1 MDIRLVAYK
10 DFIEDTPITS
20 TNTIYASPN
29 QYVLN
34 NIGLNFSAAPAGTDP
49 TDYFAV
55 GSQIYNSF
63 SQLVGVVT
71 AVTTTPSYALTIQ
84 GAFAP
89 LLGASTIM
97 TQTAYTYEL
106 DLQDNA
112 SISLNFQFT
121 DTKEPEKR
129 KASYSQTFKLPF
141 TENNNRFFENWY
153 NVNAV
158 TLNYDTRKQ
167 VDAVLYSG
175 STPQFEGV
183 LQLKAVYLKTGV
195 YEVVLLSN
203 TASLFNRMGNKTVR
217 EAFPNWELW
226 QFHYTYENIGYSWD
240 GGTELFVNIFGDS
253 FKDTDYNVQKVMF
266 PLQVSNPGF
275 IYPEPG
281 TSDGHMRMNQGSI
294 DSIVDVFGDVTLPA
308 ALAVPIHQFKPA
320 IQLKAILQQIFHIH
334 GFTYESDFIDSDYF
348 SRLYMTTCNH
358 TGVPHCT
365 ILQTPGLVDGSASAG
380 FISTGGANYG
390 IYISQSYDDDF
401 TWSDWQTMVINQTNN
416 TNGLDFPSDPD
427 GLFNTVYNA
436 YKRTDEN
443 MVAMNIRSA
452 IELENLVAQN
462 DNGCGFRIKTEALHP
477 QTFALHDEYSTTSA
491 LYYDESINTTDPNQ
505 TAQFDISAAMTSV
518 PVGWYA
524 RFKVRVYNLDRDDY
538 YSDGII
544 YYGVGSLG
552 GAGVKSR
559 LEVEWTGYYDNVY
572 DKIVDTIAGIDP
584 SLKQK
589 DFLKDMIQRFNLVM
603 VPDREDPTK
612 ITIEPFSTYMASGEI
627 RNWTDKLDVNK
638 DIKIKDT
645 LSLQKKTI
653 IFTDSEDEDLKNKSV
668 KEFAPSLNVYG
679 HKKIINRNE
688 FATGEQKYESPFSP
702 YINEQVFSSNQGAPT
717 AIPRM
722 VVQYEMTYEQ
732 VDNVYVDRTSP
743 VTKPK
748 LFYYS
753 GKKTNTFEDPAQQY
767 YLHRFTVDYD
777 SYPTGIIPYGF
788 TDYPLCTPFELEV
801 EDGAEGTVGITTKSL
816 YWSRIAPDLSDTPMF
831 NFFPSGQ
838 FEMNSSLW
846 YTYWRKF
853 TNQIYDDDTKIVEC
867 SLYLNSVDIFQFR
880 FYDEIFIKDQYYQIL
895 DIKNYQVGG
904 TESTKVTLMT
914 LTDNFEGVCLDCDF
928 VIGEAETYSGNP
940 PTNTWNNNYVW
951 CSSTDEDC
959 INGTTPPSTDSSI
972 EAQIAGTYLIG
983 LMTTEACC
991 DCAGGTFDPVNP
1003 AYSAGGFTP
1012 FSQWAPN
1019 TGLCKPVANSLT
1031 PQLADIYRAK
1041 NIFAASG
1048 GKRYVS
1054 MLLGGYS
1061 RALATG
1067 TNRDKNSYNLLP
1079 EFGDDIKIQYSGNQ
1093 SNIGSIIGESHRL
1106 VLLGKTTG
1114 TTKSYAY
1121 INGVGTSE
1129 PLYIPFNS
1137 IVNIRVRGISTVI
1150 GGTSTTHPLGSTE
1163 AFAYYTAFKNEGT
1176 ATHTVTQLGTANG
1189 TAEYSLKEGGLA
1201 QTCTL
1206 EIDSFD
1212 DKSIRFGIKDA
1223 DADAVRMWQL
1233 TVDYDVNNIANMEY
1247 RVDVNYA
1254 EYENGVVIGFQD
1266 KTELLW
1272 N

>member
-10 DFIEDTPITS
+10 NFIEDTVITS
-20 TNTIYASPN
+20 TNTISSSTN

-34 NIGLNFSAAPAGTDP
+34 NIGLDFSAAPAGTTP
-49 TDYFAV
+49 EDYFAV
-55 GSQIYNSF
+55 GQEIYNSN

-71 AVTTTPSYALTIQ
+71 VVTSSPSYALTIQ

-89 LLGASTIM
+89 LLGGSTLM
-97 TQTAYTYEL
+97 TQVAYTYDL

-112 SISLNFQFT
+112 SVSLNFQFT

-141 TENNNRFFENWY
+141 TDNNNRFFENWY
-153 NVNAV
+153 NVNIV
-158 TLNYDTRKQ
+158 TLNYNTQTQ

-175 STPQFEGV
+175 STSQFEGV
-183 LQLKAVYLKTGV
+183 LQLKAVYLTTGV

-203 TASLFNRMGNKTVR
+203 SASLFNSMGTKTVR
-217 EAFPNWELW
+217 DAFPNWDLW
-226 QFHYTYENIGYSWD
+226 QFNYTYENIGYSWD

-275 IYPEPG
+275 IYPLPTAG
-281 TSDGHMRMNQGSI
+281 DGHMRMDQGSI
-294 DSIVDVFGDVTLPA
+294 DSIVSTYGDVTLPA

-320 IQLKAILQQIFHIH
+320 IQLKTILKQIIHIH
-334 GFTYESDFIDSDYF
+334 GFTYTSDFIDSEYF

-380 FISTGGANYG
+380 FISLGGANYG
-390 IYISQSYDDDF
+390 QYINQSYDDDF
-401 TWSDWQTMVINQTNN
+401 TYSPWQTLVVNQNN
-416 TNGLDFPSDPD
+416 NDNGLDFPSDPD
-427 GLFNTVYNA
+427 GLFNLTYNA

-443 MVAMNIRSA
+443 MVAMNCRSKV
-452 IELENLVAQN
+452 ELENLVAQN
-462 DNGCGFRIKTEALHP
+462 DNGCAFRIQIEALHP
-477 QTFALHDEYSTTSA
+477 QTFVKYDEYTEYSDI
-491 LYYDESINTTDPNQ
+491 YYDDSINTTDSNQ
-505 TAQFDISAAMTSV
+505 VAEFVIAASMTSV

-524 RFKVRVYNLDRDDY
+524 RFKVRVSNLNRDNY
-538 YSDGII
+538 YADGILT
-544 YYGVGSLG
+544 YGVGSLS

-572 DKIVDTIAGIDP
+572 NKIVNTIAGIDP

-589 DFLKDMIQRFNLVM
+589 DFLKDMIQRFNLVI
-603 VPDREDPTK
+603 VPDRENPTDLK
-612 ITIEPFSTYMASGEI
+612 IEPFTNYMASGEM

-645 LSLQKKTI
+645 LSLQKASVE
-653 IFTDSEDEDLKNKSV
+653 FTDSEDEDLKNKSI
-668 KEFAPSLNVYG
+668 KEFASSLNVYG
-679 HKKIINRNE
+679 HKKIINTNE
-688 FATGEQKYESPFSP
+688 FAKGEQKYQSPFSP
-702 YINEQVFSSNQGAPT
+702 YINEQVFSTNQGGNT

-722 VVQYEMTYEQ
+722 VIQYEMTYEQ
-732 VDNVYVDRTSP
+732 VDNVYVDRVSP

-753 GKKTNTFEDPAQQY
+753 GKKTNVFNDPTQNY
-767 YLHRFTVDYD
+767 YLHRFTVDLD

-801 EDGAEGTVGITTKSL
+801 EDGAEGTIGVTTRSL
-816 YWSRIAPDLSDTPMF
+816 YWSKIAPELSNSPMF
-831 NFFPSGQ
+831 NYQPYGQ
-838 FEMNSSLW
+838 FEMSNSL
-846 YTYWRKF
+846 YYAYWRKF
-853 TNQIYDDDTKIVEC
+853 TNQIYDEDTKIVEC
-867 SLYLNSVDIFQFR
+867 SLYLNAVDIFQFR

-895 DIKNYQVGG
+895 EIKNYQVGG
-904 TESTKVTLMT
+904 NESTKVTLMT
-914 LTDNFEGVCLDCDF
+914 LNDNFEETCLDCDF
-928 VIGEAETYSGNP
+928 VLGEPAMYAGETP
-940 PTNTWNNNYVW
+940 QNTWNNTYVW

-972 EAQIAGTYLIG
+972 DAQIAGTYLIG

-991 DCAGGTFDPVNP
+991 DCAGGMFEPVDP
-1003 AYSAGGFTP
+1003 AISYSGFTP

-1019 TGLCKPVANSLT
+1019 TGKCKPVANSLT
-1031 PQLADIYRAK
+1031 PQIADIYRVK
-1041 NIFAASG
+1041 NIFTASG
-1048 GKRYVS
+1048 GKRYVN

-1061 RALATG
+1061 RSLSTG
-1067 TNRDKNSYNLLP
+1067 TNRDKFSYNLLP
-1079 EFGDDIKIQYSGNQ
+1079 EFGDDIKIQYSGSH

-1121 INGVGTSE
+1121 INGTGISE

-1150 GGTSTTHPLGSTE
+1150 GGTSTTYPIGSTE

-1206 EIDSFD
+1206 EIDSGD

-1233 TVDYDVNNIANMEY
+1233 TVDYDVNNIANMGY
-1247 RVDVNYA
+1247 RIDVNYA

-1266 KTELLW
+1266 TNELLW